1 MKPAII
7 SVRNF
12 KKGKGKVKEDK
23 LQEQISSYMRRKYSS
38 VVFTSEQS
46 GLYSSGYELARKLK
60 ATRSGHVHLDMFF
73 SEARG
78 GYFGMYLELKKEGE
92 HIYRLDGGFVK
103 QTEKKIVM
111 GAKIEFDHLEEQ
123 RNSIDLLR
131 SKGYLCFF
139 AIGLDNAM
147 RIIDDYMAMPPTEIK
162 VDGGGMNQSKY
173 TYEKDREVLQRKPK
187 GQKEKG

>member
-1 MKPAII
+1 MNLRGA
-7 SVRNF
+7 
-12 KKGKGKVKEDK
+12 KKLGFGKTREDRTQK
-23 LQEQISSYMRRKYSS
+23 QVSSFMRRKYPN

-46 GLYSSGYELARKLK
+46 GLFTGDGYGLAMNLK
-60 ATRSGHVHLDMFF
+60 STRSNHTHLDMFV
-73 SEARG
+73 SEPRG

-92 HIYRLDGGFVK
+92 HIYKLDGGFIK

-111 GAKIEFDHLEEQ
+111 GVKIEVDHLEEQ

-147 RIIDDYMAMPPTEIK
+147 RIIDDYMAMPPTDIK
-162 VDGGGMNQSKY
+162 IDGGCMNQSKY
-173 TYEKDREVLQRKPK
+173 TYEKDREVLPRKPK

>member
-1 MKPAII
+1 MNLREA
-7 SVRNF
+7 
-12 KKGKGKVKEDK
+12 KKLGFGKTREEKMQKQV
-23 LQEQISSYMRRKYSS
+23 SSFMRRKYPNA
-38 VVFTSEQS
+38 VFTSEQS
-46 GLYSSGYELARKLK
+46 GLFTGESFGIAMNLK
-60 ATRSGHVHLDMFF
+60 MTRSSHTHLDMFV
-73 SEARG
+73 SEPRG
-78 GYFGMYLELKKEGE
+78 GYFGMYLELKQEGR
-92 HIYRLDGGFVK
+92 HIYKLDGGFIR
-103 QTEKKIVM
+103 EKETKLYM
-111 GAKIEFDHLEEQ
+111 GVKIEVDHLEEQ
-123 RNSIDLLR
+123 RKSIDLLR